1 MIGTAIGGA
10 GLVGL
15 AAAPAT
21 GGLSGLVGVGWVV
34 TGAALTTIGG
44 YIVSEG
50 LTDREIAKE
59 QREADRTAA
68 AKAADKAEKAAE
80 KAAEDKAAA
89 EKKAAEDKAAAEAA
103 AKAKGGTTP
112 PPPEDPKKKGES
124 GLPDDPYGGGGGN
137 PAWGRLDQIPVDD
150 SGGGGVG
157 PKWLNALP
165 VDDGTG
171 GVGPKWLASLPVGD
185 GSGGGRPNSA
195 FATFMLTAAGP
206 GLQSL
211 CIKTS
216 DRTMLLL
223 GMPKLANDGSVA
235 DAGILGA
242 LLS

>member
-1 MIGTAIGGA
+1 MLGAAAIVGAPGTGGISAPAGFLLLAGGLAIAAIGLSLVEDA
-10 GLVGL
+10 G
-15 AAAPAT
+15 
-21 GGLSGLVGVGWVV
+21 
-34 TGAALTTIGG
+34 I
-44 YIVSEG
+44 
-50 LTDREIAKE
+50 DREIAKE
-59 QREADRTAA
+59 ERDAARTAA
-68 AKAADKAEKAAE
+68 GKAAE
-80 KAAEDKAAA
+80 KAVADKEAADKAAA
-89 EKKAAEDKAAAEAA
+89 EKEAADKAKAAAE
-103 AKAKGGTTP
+103 KAKGGTTP

-124 GLPDDPYGGGGGN
+124 GLPVDPYGTGGGN

-150 SGGGGVG
+150 SVGGGVG

-165 VDDGTG
+165 VDDGGG

-235 DAGILGA
+235 DAGILAA